1 MKQTKTAAARSSPT
15 QSQETPKR
23 SQPTASVMAPSS
35 GHIAQLAGMLNG
47 SSRVQ
52 ALAQLRD
59 DIHQNS
65 QLQNVMGLA
74 SKVNH
79 DQPPAQRQ
87 TEAGEAES
95 GLNSLI
101 QAQFESTLAH
111 SNRSGDSMAE
121 DTGRQPAEQSSC
133 GCSAQ
138 REIDPGSRSKEPAKG
153 KTRTQR
159 KRAPETASEARPA
172 VAQLYR
178 KISNFTAQ
186 QADSAPLFTTEAI
199 NPQLTYSR
207 SWTELWRNKNY
218 RVQYPTARP
227 DPASVGLLAADDNSL
242 AIHDTAQH
250 PKEFYASPG
259 VISASNTSL
268 ERVQSSVRLSSTGN
282 SVTVSGQKLQK
293 VEPQNVR
300 EPVEDDGTDFAEMMQ
315 HECYR
320 MAGEVIG
327 MQGNV
332 QSEVAVGRS
341 GAKRSIKISPDPEK
355 DNTINSLTRTLARS
369 GKKINPHSVV
379 KGVESE
385 KGLSEKDARTYGT
398 RSGKGQLDETART
411 LGLNQFAEPEVGE
424 AYAIFSNA
432 AEATRKLDFSK
443 LISGGRPTQRGNV
456 WGYHFAGVVAQ
467 SSDGKDRITL
477 ENYSR
482 AADAEKVS
490 GPIRDAV
497 LNKYRAQLG
506 NVYNQLQGADRL
518 TIVDVLFR
526 AQQPITQKALDEYR
540 RIRASSAPER
550 RWFFQIYG
558 TKTGQTFHEKQA
570 ASGEFVNPLTVRT
583 QKPLADLKKDTVD
596 QVDGWVRRVTDFKA
610 KYKDKP
616 ESVLKGPDLAEAVED
631 FKGKV
636 RSAHSQEVVGSL
648 KLRVP
653 GTVLDAMIEQ
663 ARSLRE
669 REVEH
674 FIGAD
679 KSFSE
684 HLTDF
689 SLRLDSAQLIKDID
703 SLLVGLAGLRNLC

>member
-1 MKQTKTAAARSSPT
+1 MKESKTPTARSSPN
-15 QSQETPKR
+15 QSEETPKR
-23 SQPTASVMAPSS
+23 SQPAASVMARSS
-35 GHIAQLAGMLNG
+35 SHIAKLAGMLNG
-47 SSRVQ
+47 SPRVQ

-59 DIHQNS
+59 DIHQSS
-65 QLQNVMGLA
+65 QVQNLMGLA
-74 SKVNH
+74 SKVN
-79 DQPPAQRQ
+79 Q
-87 TEAGEAES
+87 
-95 GLNSLI
+95 
-101 QAQFESTLAH
+101 
-111 SNRSGDSMAE
+111 
-121 DTGRQPAEQSSC
+121 
-133 GCSAQ
+133 
-138 REIDPGSRSKEPAKG
+138 DPSSRSREPAKG
-153 KTRTQR
+153 KARTQR
-159 KRAPETASEARPA
+159 KRTPETASDATPA

-178 KISNFTAQ
+178 KVSNFTAQ
-186 QADSAPLFTTEAI
+186 QANSAPLFTTEAI
-199 NPQLTYSR
+199 NPELTYSR

-268 ERVQSSVRLSSTGN
+268 ERVQSSVRLTSTGN

-300 EPVEDDGTDFAEMMQ
+300 EPVEDDGIDFAEMLQ

-332 QSEVAVGRS
+332 QSEVALGRS
-341 GAKRSIKISPDPEK
+341 GAKRSIKISPDPEE

-379 KGVESE
+379 KAVESE

-398 RSGKGQLDETART
+398 RSGKGQLDATART

-432 AEATRKLDFSK
+432 ADATRKLDFSK
-443 LISGGRPTQRGNV
+443 LTSGGRPTQRGNV

-467 SSDGKDRITL
+467 SSDGKDRIAL

-482 AADAEKVS
+482 AADLERVS
-490 GPIRDAV
+490 GDIRDAV

-506 NVYNQLQGADRL
+506 NLYNQLQGADRL
-518 TIVDVLFR
+518 TIVDVLSR

-540 RIRASSAPER
+540 QIRATSAPER

-558 TKTGQTFHEKQA
+558 TKAGQTFHEKQA

-583 QKPLADLKKDTVD
+583 QKPLADLKKDTID
-596 QVDGWVRRVTDFKA
+596 QVDGWVRRVTDFRV
-610 KYKDKP
+610 KYKDTS
-616 ESVLKGPDLAEAVED
+616 ESVLKGPDLTEAVED

-636 RSAHSQEVVGSL
+636 RSAHSQEALSRL

-653 GTVLDAMIEQ
+653 GTVLDAMLER

-679 KSFSE
+679 KSLSE

-689 SLRLDSAQLIKDID
+689 SLRLDSAELIKDID
-703 SLLVGLAGLRNLC
+703 SLLVALAGLRNLC